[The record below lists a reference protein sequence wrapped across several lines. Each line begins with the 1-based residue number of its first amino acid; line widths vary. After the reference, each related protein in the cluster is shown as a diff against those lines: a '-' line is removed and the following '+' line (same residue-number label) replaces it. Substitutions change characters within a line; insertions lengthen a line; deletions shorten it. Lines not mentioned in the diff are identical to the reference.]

1 MDHGPKFPHL
11 RLALKRLFLALGYA
25 YAAIWFIP
33 MLIGAARCLSEEAQ
47 GQEYDDH
54 IGAAISSAVMAV

>member
-33 MLIGAARCLSEEAQ
+33 MLMGAVIGKVIYEIR
-47 GQEYDDH
+47 
-54 IGAAISSAVMAV
+54 AVFNPT